1 MTSPRPPARGILVAM
16 EGIDGAGK
24 STQAEHLTGIFRAR
38 GYAVASLREP
48 TVSPWGRRLRES
60 MTGDRRVLAP
70 SQELDLFLQ
79 DRRYDVAAHILPA
92 LAARKLV
99 LMDRYYFSTI
109 AYQGALGIEPEHI
122 RRLNEAFAPVPD
134 VVLLLLVSPAQG
146 LARIR
151 RARGRA
157 EGVFEREDY
166 LAKVHE
172 VFHTLTGP
180 HIHPIDAVQPI
191 DVVTSAMQQKI
202 QGSVFMQVVVLET
215 GGVGDVQVTKSLDAK
230 YGLDQEAIKAVKQ
243 WKFKPGM
250 RADKPVAVE
259 VAIEMTFTLKK

>member
-1 MTSPRPPARGILVAM
+1 MIPHHTDRGVLVAL
-16 EGIDGAGK
+16 EGIDGVGK
-24 STQAEHLTGIFRAR
+24 STQGRRLENIFKEN
-38 GYAVASLREP
+38 GYDVLYLHEP
-48 TVSPWGRRLRES
+48 SDSPWGRRLRES

-79 DRRYDVAAHILPA
+79 DRRYDVAAHIVPA

-134 VVLLLLVSPAQG
+134 VVLLLLVSPAQA

-151 RARGRA
+151 HARGRA
-157 EGVFEREDY
+157 DDVFEREDY
-166 LAKVHE
+166 LTKVHE
-172 VFHTLTGP
+172 VFRTLTGP

-202 QGSVFMQVVVLET
+202 QET
-215 GGVGDVQVTKSLDAK
+215 LSTCLLTPPSPA
-230 YGLDQEAIKAVKQ
+230 
-243 WKFKPGM
+243 P
-250 RADKPVAVE
+250 
-259 VAIEMTFTLKK
+259 EMAWPPPFLSPA